1 MLLTNL
7 EIVRA
12 RLQGEILIS
21 PFDPKNVGSSQYD
34 VTLGE
39 YFWVP
44 KRRNVDGQVYRYGP
58 EVFNPFDPRCRDA
71 FDLRRAQPRW
81 PNDTKLVGIR
91 DDELVYMLGPGE
103 VVLGHTREFIGS
115 RSPTITTEM
124 KSRSSTGRSF
134 LEFCRC
140 AGMGDHGYHNRWTLE
155 IQNNSKDFTIP
166 LVVGRRYAQIL
177 FHRTEP
183 VSAEQMY
190 RGKYQQSVTTLEELE
205 ATWSPE
211 QMLPQMW
218 RDREC
223 CG

>member
-1 MLLTNL
+1 MLLTGP

-12 RLQGEILIS
+12 RHQGEILIS
-21 PFDPKNVGSSQYD
+21 PFDERNVGSSQYD
-34 VTLGE
+34 VTLGP
-39 YFWVP
+39 YFWRP
-44 KRRNVDGQVYRYGP
+44 WRRPGL
-58 EVFNPFDPRCRDA
+58 FNPFDPACRDMFVLHKA
-71 FDLRRAQPRW
+71 IRMEEYEQWGEDLR
-81 PNDTKLVGIR
+81 LVGVSS
-91 DDELVYMLGPGE
+91 DDLVYMLGPGE
-103 VVLGHTREFIGS
+103 VVLGHTRELIGS
-115 RSPTITTEM
+115 ACDTITTEM

-155 IQNNSKDFTIP
+155 IQNNSRDFTIP

-183 VSAEQMY
+183 VGQERMY
-190 RGKYQQSVTTLEELE
+190 RGKYQAAQMTPEEME
-205 ATWSPE
+205 ASWSPE

-223 CG
+223 SS